1 MVIRPNMGHLLL
13 ISLVVVCGAACS
25 QSSERVDV
33 RPTYDVKTGKL
44 GQLTYDV
51 NSNGKP
57 DAISYMDGSEILRVE
72 LDKDEDGLVDRW
84 EYYGTDQ
91 KLAKVGISRSNNGK
105 VDAWAF
111 EGADGSVSR
120 IEVSTRQDGKIS
132 RTEFYE
138 MGLLIRIEE
147 DTDANGVVDK
157 WETYRNGVL
166 SSAAFDPDGVGRPTR
181 RLRYQP
187 DGSLQGVE
195 RGTAVGAAVLP
206 R

>member
-1 MVIRPNMGHLLL
+1 MVIRSNSGLFLL
-13 ISLVVVCGAACS
+13 IFPVAICLAACS
-25 QSSERVDV
+25 QSSDRADV

-44 GQLTYDV
+44 VQLTYDA

-57 DAISYMDGSEILRVE
+57 DAVSYMDGSEILRVE
-72 LDKDEDGLVDRW
+72 LDKDEDGVVDRW

-91 KLAKVGISRSNNGK
+91 KLAKVGISRANNGK
-105 VDAWAF
+105 VDAWIF

-120 IEVSTRQDGKIS
+120 IEISTRQDGKIS

-138 MGLLIRIEE
+138 MATLTRIEE

-157 WETYRNGVL
+157 WEMYRNGVL

-181 RLRYQP
+181 RLTYQP
-187 DGSLQGVE
+187 GGSLQGVE
-195 RGTAVGAAVLP
+195 TGAAVGAAALP